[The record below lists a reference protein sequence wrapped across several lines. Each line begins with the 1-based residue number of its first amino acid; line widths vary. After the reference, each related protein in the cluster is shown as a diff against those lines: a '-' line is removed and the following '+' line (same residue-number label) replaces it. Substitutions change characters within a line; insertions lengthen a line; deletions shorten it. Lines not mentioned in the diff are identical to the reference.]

1 LLTKAARSDKVRCH
15 VVIGNKV
22 MSNSIMA
29 LEAAE
34 APQRIAQQLAA
45 NAAMVAQV
53 VAQIRQRA
61 PKFVYIV
68 GRGSSDHAG
77 VFAKYLIEIELG
89 LPVVAAAPSIAS
101 VYNKSLQLKDALVLV
116 ISQSGRSPDILAQVD
131 MAKQS
136 GAMAVALVND
146 ISSPLAERAHFTL
159 PLHVG
164 AENAVA
170 ATKSYLAT
178 LSAILQLVSVWS
190 GNTVMQQ
197 AVQQLP
203 HSLMAAIALPAQLS
217 VQALDQVAHLV
228 VLGRGLGYA
237 IAREIALKLKEVCG
251 IHAEAFSSAEF
262 LHGPVTLVKHQ
273 FAIVDVTVEDE
284 SVTVHRR
291 QMDDVRRRGAAI
303 VQLHHNALKMHPR
316 VLPLLILQRFYLDVE
331 VVARSR
337 GINPDAPPGLNKVT
351 KTV

>member
-1 LLTKAARSDKVRCH
+1 
-15 VVIGNKV
+15 
-22 MSNSIMA
+22 MYNSIMA
-29 LEAAE
+29 QEAAE
-34 APQRIAQQLAA
+34 APTRIAEQLTA
-45 NAAMVAQV
+45 NAGVVAQV
-53 VAQIRQRA
+53 VAQIQARKPR
-61 PKFVYIV
+61 FVYMV

-89 LPVVAAAPSIAS
+89 LPVAAAAPSIAS
-101 VYNKSLQLKDALVLV
+101 VYNRELQLADALVLV

-131 MAKQS
+131 MAKRS
-136 GAMAVALVND
+136 GAMVVALVND
-146 ISSPLAERAHFTL
+146 TSSPLAEQAHFVL

-164 AENAVA
+164 AEKAVA

-190 GNTVMQQ
+190 GNHELQQ
-197 AVQQLP
+197 ALAQLP
-203 HSLMAAIALPAQLS
+203 QNLRAAIALPAQLKAE
-217 VQALDQVAHLV
+217 ALGAVAHLV

-237 IAREIALKLKEVCG
+237 ISREIALKLKEVCG

-262 LHGPVTLVKHQ
+262 LHGPVTLVKNQ

-284 SVTVHRR
+284 SLGAHQAQIAEVT
-291 QMDDVRRRGAAI
+291 RRGAAV
-303 VQLHHNALKMHPR
+303 VQLHHRGISAHPR
-316 VLPLLILQRFYLDVE
+316 LLPLLVLQRFYLDVE

>member
-1 LLTKAARSDKVRCH
+1 
-15 VVIGNKV
+15 

-29 LEAAE
+29 AEAKE
-34 APQRIAQQLAA
+34 APQRIAEQLAA
-45 NAAMVAQV
+45 NAATVEQV

-61 PKFVYIV
+61 LKFVYMV

-77 VFAKYLIEIELG
+77 VFAKYLIEVEIG
-89 LPVVAAAPSIAS
+89 LPVAAAAPSIAS
-101 VYNKSLQLKDALVLV
+101 VYNKSLQLTDALVLV
-116 ISQSGRSPDILAQVD
+116 ISQSGRSPDILAQVE
-131 MAKQS
+131 MAKRS
-136 GAMAVALVND
+136 GAMVVALVND
-146 ISSPLAERAHFTL
+146 TSSPLAEQAHYVL

-164 AENAVA
+164 AEKAVA

-178 LSAILQLVSVWS
+178 LSAILQLVAQWS
-190 GNTVMQQ
+190 GNAALQQ
-197 AVQQLP
+197 AVLNLPQQLQQ
-203 HSLMAAIALPAQLS
+203 AVEAKQQLS
-217 VQALDQVAHLV
+217 SSALEKVAHLV

-237 IAREIALKLKEVCG
+237 ISREIALKLKEVCG

-262 LHGPVTLVKHQ
+262 LHGPVTLVKNQ

-284 SVTVHRR
+284 TLTAHRSQIADVTS
-291 QMDDVRRRGAAI
+291 RGAAV
-303 VQLHHNALKMHPR
+303 VQLHHQGLNAHPR
-316 VLPLLILQRFYLDVE
+316 VLPLLVLQRFYLDVE

>member
-1 LLTKAARSDKVRCH
+1 
-15 VVIGNKV
+15 
-22 MSNSIMA
+22 MA

-34 APQRIAQQLAA
+34 APKRIAEQLAA
-45 NAAMVAQV
+45 NAATVEQV

-61 PKFVYIV
+61 PKFVYMV

-77 VFAKYLIEIELG
+77 VFAKYLIEIEIG
-89 LPVVAAAPSIAS
+89 LPVAAAAPSIAS
-101 VYNKSLQLKDALVLV
+101 VYNKSLQLKEALVLV
-116 ISQSGRSPDILAQVD
+116 ISQSGRSPDILAQVE
-131 MAKQS
+131 MAKRS
-136 GAMAVALVND
+136 GAMVVALVND
-146 ISSPLAERAHFTL
+146 TTSPLAEQAHYTL
-159 PLHVG
+159 PPHVG
-164 AENAVA
+164 AEKAVA

-190 GNTVMQQ
+190 GNQPLQQ

-203 HSLMAAIALPAQLS
+203 QSLEQAIALPQQLNAA
-217 VQALDQVAHLV
+217 ALEKVAHLV

-237 IAREIALKLKEVCG
+237 ISREIALKLKEVCG

-262 LHGPVTLVKHQ
+262 LHGPVTLVKNQ

-284 SVTVHRR
+284 SLAAHRN
-291 QMDDVRRRGAAI
+291 QIEDVRSRGAAI
-303 VQLHHNALKMHPR
+303 VQLHHKGVDAQAR

>member
-1 LLTKAARSDKVRCH
+1 
-15 VVIGNKV
+15 
-22 MSNSIMA
+22 MYNSIMA
-29 LEAAE
+29 QEAAE
-34 APQRIAQQLAA
+34 APTRIAEQLTA
-45 NAAMVAQV
+45 NAGV
-53 VAQIRQRA
+53 VAQIVAQIQARKPR
-61 PKFVYIV
+61 FVYMV

-89 LPVVAAAPSIAS
+89 LPVAAAAPSIAS
-101 VYNKSLQLKDALVLV
+101 VYNKVLQLADALVLV

-131 MAKQS
+131 MAKRS
-136 GAMAVALVND
+136 GAMVVALVND
-146 ISSPLAERAHFTL
+146 TRSPLAEQAHFVL

-164 AENAVA
+164 AEKAVA

-178 LSAILQLVSVWS
+178 LSAIVQLVSVWS
-190 GNTVMQQ
+190 GNRELQQ
-197 AVQQLP
+197 ALAQLP
-203 HSLMAAIALPAQLS
+203 QSLQAAIALPAQLKAE
-217 VQALDQVAHLV
+217 ALGNVAHLV

-237 IAREIALKLKEVCG
+237 ISREIALKLKEVCG

-262 LHGPVTLVKHQ
+262 LHGPVTLVKNQ

-284 SVTVHRR
+284 SLGAHQAQIAEVT
-291 QMDDVRRRGAAI
+291 RRGAAV
-303 VQLHHNALKMHPR
+303 VQLHHRGISAHPR
-316 VLPLLILQRFYLDVE
+316 LLPLLVLQRFYLDVE

>member
-1 LLTKAARSDKVRCH
+1 
-15 VVIGNKV
+15 

-29 LEAAE
+29 AEAKE
-34 APQRIAQQLAA
+34 APQRIAEQLAA
-45 NAAMVAQV
+45 NAATVEQV

-61 PKFVYIV
+61 PKFVYMV

-77 VFAKYLIEIELG
+77 VFAKYLIEVEIG
-89 LPVVAAAPSIAS
+89 LPVAAAAPSIAS
-101 VYNKSLQLKDALVLV
+101 VYNKSLQLTDALVLV

-131 MAKQS
+131 MAKRS
-136 GAMAVALVND
+136 GAMVVALVND
-146 ISSPLAERAHFTL
+146 TSSPLAEQAHYVL

-164 AENAVA
+164 AEKAVA

-178 LSAILQLVSVWS
+178 LSAILQLVAKWS
-190 GNTVMQQ
+190 GNVALQQ
-197 AVQQLP
+197 AVLSLPQQLQQ
-203 HSLMAAIALPAQLS
+203 AVEAKQQLS
-217 VQALDQVAHLV
+217 SLALEKVAHLV

-237 IAREIALKLKEVCG
+237 ISREIALKLKEVCG

-262 LHGPVTLVKHQ
+262 LHGPVTLVKNQ

-284 SVTVHRR
+284 TLTAHRSQIADVTS
-291 QMDDVRRRGAAI
+291 RGATV
-303 VQLHHNALKMHPR
+303 VQLHHQGLSAHPR
-316 VLPLLILQRFYLDVE
+316 VLPLLVLQRFYLDVE

>member
-1 LLTKAARSDKVRCH
+1 M
-15 VVIGNKV
+15 N
-22 MSNSIMA
+22 NSIMA
-29 LEAAE
+29 VEARE
-34 APQRIAQQLAA
+34 APKRIAEQLAA
-45 NAAMVAQV
+45 NAAIVQQV
-53 VAQIRQRA
+53 VQQIRARA
-61 PKFVYIV
+61 PKFVYMV

-89 LPVVAAAPSIAS
+89 LPVAAAAPSIAS
-101 VYNKSLQLKDALVLV
+101 VYNKTLQLADALVLV

-131 MAKQS
+131 MAKRS
-136 GAMAVALVND
+136 GAMVVALVND
-146 ISSPLAERAHFTL
+146 TTSPLAEQAHFVL

-164 AENAVA
+164 AEKAVA

-178 LSAILQLVSVWS
+178 LSAILHLVSAWADNA
-190 GNTVMQQ
+190 GLQQ
-197 AVQQLP
+197 AVQNLP
-203 HSLMAAIALPAQLS
+203 QYLQSAIDAPAQLDS
-217 VQALDQVAHLV
+217 TALEKVAHLV

-262 LHGPVTLVKHQ
+262 LHGPVTLVKNQ
-273 FAIVDVTVEDE
+273 FAIIDVTVEDE
-284 SVTVHRR
+284 SITAHRS
-291 QMDDVRRRGAAI
+291 QIDDVKQRGAS
-303 VQLHHNALKMHPR
+303 VMQLHHQGQSAHARL
-316 VLPLLILQRFYLDVE
+316 LPLLVLQRFYLDVE

>member
-1 LLTKAARSDKVRCH
+1 
-15 VVIGNKV
+15 
-22 MSNSIMA
+22 MYNSIMA
-29 LEAAE
+29 QEAAE
-34 APQRIAQQLAA
+34 APTRIAEQLTA
-45 NAAMVAQV
+45 NAGVVAQV
-53 VAQIRQRA
+53 VAQIQARKPR
-61 PKFVYIV
+61 FVYMV

-89 LPVVAAAPSIAS
+89 LPVAAAAPSIAS
-101 VYNKSLQLKDALVLV
+101 VYNRELQLADALVLV

-131 MAKQS
+131 MAKRS
-136 GAMAVALVND
+136 GAMVVALVND
-146 ISSPLAERAHFTL
+146 TSSPLAEQAHFVL

-164 AENAVA
+164 AEKAVA

-190 GNTVMQQ
+190 GNHELQQ
-197 AVQQLP
+197 TLAQLP
-203 HSLMAAIALPAQLS
+203 QSLRAAIALPAQLKAE
-217 VQALDQVAHLV
+217 ALGAVAHLV

-237 IAREIALKLKEVCG
+237 ISREIALKLKEVCG

-262 LHGPVTLVKHQ
+262 LHGPVTLVKNQ

-284 SVTVHRR
+284 SLGAHQAQIAEVT
-291 QMDDVRRRGAAI
+291 RRGAAV
-303 VQLHHNALKMHPR
+303 VQLHHRGISAHPR
-316 VLPLLILQRFYLDVE
+316 LLPLLVLQRFYLDVE

>member
-1 LLTKAARSDKVRCH
+1 
-15 VVIGNKV
+15 
-22 MSNSIMA
+22 MA
-29 LEAAE
+29 LEATE
-34 APQRIAQQLAA
+34 APQRIAEQLAA
-45 NAAMVAQV
+45 NAATVQQV
-53 VAQIRQRA
+53 VEQIRQRA
-61 PKFVYIV
+61 PKFVYMV

-77 VFAKYLIEIELG
+77 VFAKYLIEIEVG
-89 LPVVAAAPSIAS
+89 LPVAAAAPSIAS
-101 VYNKSLQLKDALVLV
+101 VYNKSLQLADALVLV

-131 MAKQS
+131 MAKRS
-136 GAMAVALVND
+136 GAMVVALVND
-146 ISSPLAERAHFTL
+146 TTSPLAEQAHYTL

-164 AENAVA
+164 AEKAVA

-190 GNTVMQQ
+190 GNTALQQ

-203 HSLMAAIALPAQLS
+203 QSLQAAINLPQQLTA
-217 VQALDQVAHLV
+217 QALENVAHLV

-237 IAREIALKLKEVCG
+237 ISREIALKLKEVCG

-262 LHGPVTLVKHQ
+262 LHGPVTLVKNQ
-273 FAIVDVTVEDE
+273 FAIVDVTIEDE
-284 SVTVHRR
+284 SLSAHRS
-291 QMDDVRRRGAAI
+291 QIDDVRSRGAAI
-303 VQLHHNALKMHPR
+303 VQLHHRGVNADAR
-316 VLPLLILQRFYLDVE
+316 VLPLLVLQRFYLDVE

>member
-1 LLTKAARSDKVRCH
+1 
-15 VVIGNKV
+15 

-29 LEAAE
+29 LEATE
-34 APQRIAQQLAA
+34 APQRIAEQLAA
-45 NAAMVAQV
+45 NAAIVQQV
-53 VAQIRQRA
+53 VEHIRQRA
-61 PKFVYIV
+61 PKFVYMV

-77 VFAKYLIEIELG
+77 VFAKYLIEIEVG
-89 LPVVAAAPSIAS
+89 LPVAAAAPSIAS
-101 VYNKSLQLKDALVLV
+101 VYNKSLQLADALVLV

-131 MAKQS
+131 MAKRS
-136 GAMAVALVND
+136 GAMVVALVND
-146 ISSPLAERAHFTL
+146 TTSPLAELAHYTL

-164 AENAVA
+164 AEKAVA

-190 GNTVMQQ
+190 GNTALQQ

-203 HSLMAAIALPAQLS
+203 QSLQAAIELPQQLTA
-217 VQALDQVAHLV
+217 QALQNVAHLV

-237 IAREIALKLKEVCG
+237 ISREIALKLKEVCG

-262 LHGPVTLVKHQ
+262 LHGPVTLVKNQ
-273 FAIVDVTVEDE
+273 FAIVDVTIEDE
-284 SVTVHRR
+284 SLSAHRS
-291 QMDDVRRRGAAI
+291 QIEDVRSRGAAI
-303 VQLHHNALKMHPR
+303 VQLHHRGVNADAR
-316 VLPLLILQRFYLDVE
+316 VLPLLVLQRFYLDVE